1 MDIWPVHLFVYSVTN
16 QESEFVLVAIVIF
29 LECNLFVYITLLC
42 RDFAK
47 SIQIG
52 GSLLMKDS

>member
-16 QESEFVLVAIVIF
+16 QESKFVLVNCNTFGSVIY
-29 LECNLFVYITLLC
+29 LFTLLC

-47 SIQIG
+47 LIQIG
-52 GSLLMKDS
+52 GSLLMKGS